1 MNCKC
6 VRRRGWEVRRLL
18 PSRKI
23 SESQKTRLE
32 RQEPVQ
38 VMVEPEEKDL
48 KKATTASNSAVRS
61 SRVNTELER

>member
-6 VRRRGWEVRRLL
+6 VRRGWEVRRLL

-23 SESQKTRLE
+23 SESQQTRLE

-48 KKATTASNSAVRS
+48 QKATTTSNSTGRS
-61 SRVNTELER
+61 RRVNTELER